1 MSATP
6 SSADAFARVR
16 DALLAVWPTVADAQ
30 AGLTKAELGRLL
42 DECGSDHRPLVE
54 VVLDLGRVVRPILA
68 TLPPQN
74 GPSWVNSRAPVVH
87 KLVSTRYL
95 QPDVARWAVDVW
107 GQALGVAPATPMTS
121 PTLEGSGTRDAGRDS
136 ATTEAARAAG
146 GAATGPSAAPSARAS
161 TTARPPV
168 LTPQQIPPAMRQ
180 VPSWAGGPVS
190 FGVGQKP
197 RASAMAALAHSGRI
211 VVQGGGPTGPRFQP
225 VEQRAALVLGV
236 LLLLVTGGLLKTFRE
251 RAAEGEGGAQV
262 ASVDTMKAGAMT
274 AGARTAGAGTAGA
287 RTAGA
292 TQAPATQAPAAQAPA
307 AQAPAA
313 QAPASQTP
321 ASQTPATQVPATQAP
336 VVWADVRAAGVG
348 GRYVV
353 AQQVRD
359 VSGSESCDAV
369 ARVLAAGRESEE
381 VVSHIPGHALFTLAT
396 RGVTGTLDADGQFV
410 SEPRAG
416 TTNNVNWRFRMSG
429 RFGPDGFTGQSVT
442 YTDAILRWGKIQ
454 TCVVTADLTGRRR
467 LN

>member
-197 RASAMAALAHSGRI
+197 KASAMAALAHSGRI

-236 LLLLVTGGLLKTFRE
+236 LLLLVTGGLLNTFRG
-251 RAAEGEGGAQV
+251 RAAEGEGGAQ
-262 ASVDTMKAGAMT
+262 ATSVDTVKAE
-274 AGARTAGAGTAGA
+274 ARTPEA
-287 RTAGA
+287 RTPETPTGKAPPTQAPA
-292 TQAPATQAPAAQAPA
+292 TQAPATQAPATQAPA
-307 AQAPAA
+307 RR
-313 QAPASQTP
+313 
-321 ASQTPATQVPATQAP
+321 AP
-336 VVWADVRAAGVG
+336 VVWVDVRAAGVG

-359 VSGSESCDAV
+359 VSGSESCDVV

-429 RFGPDGFTGQSVT
+429 RFGPDGFIGQSVT

>member
-16 DALLAVWPTVADAQ
+16 DALLAVWPTVVDAQ

-54 VVLDLGRVVRPILA
+54 LVLDLGRVVRPLLA
-68 TLPPQN
+68 TLPPQS

-121 PTLEGSGTRDAGRDS
+121 PALEGSGSLDAGRIA
-136 ATTEAARAAG
+136 ATPDAARAAG
-146 GAATGPSAAPSARAS
+146 STAPGAAAASGARPR

-197 RASAMAALAHSGRI
+197 KASAMAALAHSGRI
-211 VVQGGGPTGPRFQP
+211 VVQSGGPTGPRFQP
-225 VEQRAALVLGV
+225 AERRAAMVLGV
-236 LLLLVTGGLLKTFRE
+236 LLLLVTGGLLNTFRG
-251 RAAEGEGGAQV
+251 RAAEAGTVGALT
-262 ASVDTMKAGAMT
+262 AEALT
-274 AGARTAGAGTAGA
+274 AGAGAGTAGA
-287 RTAGA
+287 GTAEALTAEALTAEAGTAGA
-292 TQAPATQAPAAQAPA
+292 GAAEVQASPVPAAP
-307 AQAPAA
+307 
-313 QAPASQTP
+313 TP
-321 ASQTPATQVPATQAP
+321 ASPAP

-381 VVSHIPGHALFTLAT
+381 VVSHTPGHSLFTLTT